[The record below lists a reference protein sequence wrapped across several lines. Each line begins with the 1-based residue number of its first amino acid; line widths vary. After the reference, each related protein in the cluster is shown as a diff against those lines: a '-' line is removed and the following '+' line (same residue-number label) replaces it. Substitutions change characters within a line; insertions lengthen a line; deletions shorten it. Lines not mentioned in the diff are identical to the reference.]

1 MFSKVSAMKSS
12 SVAVRCKKV
21 IKTYGVG
28 NSKVTALRGVELE
41 VKPGEL
47 LMLAGPSGCGKTTLI
62 SIIAGILFQDSGD
75 CEVYGQLLSQ
85 MTKSEIINFR
95 AQNIGFVFQAFNLMP
110 TLTAAENVAVPL
122 MIGGMDRKLATEK
135 GAQVLSSMG
144 LGDRASSFPAN
155 LSGGQQ
161 QRVAIARAIIHHPK
175 LIVCDEPTSALDGET
190 GQKIMTVLKETAADK
205 NRALIVVTHDVRI
218 FSFADRIAKMEDGRI
233 TKIVKSYKEF
243 EK

>member
-1 MFSKVSAMKSS
+1 MKSS